1 MTLIAIP
8 AENKRGRHS
17 VIAKTLSR
25 ARMITLVRVNGKPV
39 VEETLDNSFFQHTH
53 GAGPLLANHLM
64 NLGVEQVIAKQVGPG
79 SRSQL
84 ESLGIKVKIDPDSIR
99 VEQALKSLG

>member
-1 MTLIAIP
+1 MIA
-8 AENKRGRHS
+8 E
-17 VIAKTLSR
+17 TLSR

-39 VEETLDNSFFQHTH
+39 VEETLDNPYFQHTH
-53 GAGPLLANHLM
+53 GAGPLLANHLR

-99 VEQALKSLG
+99 VEQALKNLG